1 MRSYEKIS
9 LFPYSETSI
18 NILSINIVNFALHFI
33 FHHMPNTIL
42 NSLYRQAT
50 DSTPDKITE
59 LTGSGSNRRYFRLE
73 GAGGTYIGVIGESTD
88 ENKAFIKLANRFADR
103 GLSVPR
109 VVAVTPDRSAYL
121 QDYLGDKLLFDEIE
135 NGRTTGIFS
144 EKEKSLLTKTIRSL
158 ADIQYRGAEGLDF
171 NVCYPLPEFCRRTVM
186 WDLNYF
192 KYNFLKLSNIP
203 FNESLLEDDFD
214 KLADYLLA
222 EESNTFMYRDFQSRN
237 VMIHDGRPWFI
248 DFQGGRKGPAH
259 YDVASFLWQAKA
271 NIPAELREELINE
284 YLDAASQYADIDEDS
299 FKERLQHVV
308 LFRLMQVLGAYGFRG
323 LFEKKLHFLES
334 IPPALM
340 KINEL
345 IAVNGF
351 SQYPTLVKVLGQLAD
366 KFIPSGVKPD
376 HLTVTIRSFS
386 YKRGIPNDASGNG
399 GGFVFD
405 CRGLHNPGRYDE
417 YKKLTGMDAPVINFL
432 EARGEIQPFLEHC
445 KALADGSVEVYLR
458 RGFTSLTIDFG
469 CTGGQ
474 HRSVYC
480 AEKMAEHLSRKY
492 GVDIK
497 LCHREQN
504 VSKRYTTLGQQII
517 DE

>member
-1 MRSYEKIS
+1 
-9 LFPYSETSI
+9 
-18 NILSINIVNFALHFI
+18 
-33 FHHMPNTIL
+33 MPTTIL

-50 DSTPDKITE
+50 GTAPHRITE
-59 LTGSGSNRRYFRLE
+59 LTGSGSNRRYYRIE
-73 GAGGTYIGVIGESTD
+73 GDAGTFIGVIGESTD
-88 ENKAFIKLANRFADR
+88 ENTAFIKLANRFADR
-103 GLSVPR
+103 GLRVPR
-109 VVAVTPDRSAYL
+109 VIAVTPDRSAYI
-121 QDYLGDKLLFDEIE
+121 QEYLGDTLLFDAIAD
-135 NGRTTGIFS
+135 GRATGNFS
-144 EKEKSLLTKTIRSL
+144 DEEKHLLTMTIRSL

-214 KLADYLLA
+214 RLADYLLS
-222 EESNTFMYRDFQSRN
+222 ERYDTFMYRDFQSRN
-237 VMIHDGRPWFI
+237 VMIRDGQPWFI

-271 NIPAELREELINE
+271 NIPADLRDELIDE
-284 YLDAASQYADIDEDS
+284 YLDAVSQYADIDGDN
-299 FKERLQHVV
+299 FKERLQHVA

-345 IAVNGF
+345 IAANGF
-351 SQYPTLVKVLGQLAD
+351 SQYPTLVNVLGQLAD
-366 KFIPSGVKPD
+366 KFIPSGLKPD

-386 YKRGIPNDASGNG
+386 YKRGIPDDASGNG

-432 EARGEIQPFLEHC
+432 EARGEVQPFMDHC
-445 KALADGSVEVYLR
+445 KALADSSVEVYLR

-497 LCHREQN
+497 LQHREQR
-504 VSKRYTTLGQQII
+504 VSKRFTTLGQEII